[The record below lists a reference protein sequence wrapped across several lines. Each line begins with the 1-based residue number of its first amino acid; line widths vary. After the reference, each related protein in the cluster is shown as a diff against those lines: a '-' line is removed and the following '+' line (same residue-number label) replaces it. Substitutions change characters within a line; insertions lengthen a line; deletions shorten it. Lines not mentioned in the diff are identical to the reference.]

1 MAAFSKGHR
10 VISIET
16 IHGFGKNPGL
26 WVGEGNE
33 FLKVASFGSD
43 EKAKK
48 FQEWLEWFFG
58 EMLVKEDE

>member
-16 IHGFGKNPGL
+16 IQGFGKNPGL